1 MRTGHQNELAF
12 LKEMVRQGDGESG
25 HRLIARLHI
34 VERQEQRSRRW
45 LAWLCLAVLGLVWG
59 AGLATGDP
67 RLLLEQAEHPISQ
80 VVFWIGGAALFGLV
94 LVLGCW
100 LRCRK
105 LLRDWARD
113 AQRFVA
119 GWLSLVSD
127 TKRPECTRRRRA
139 WPPLGWGGAGN
150 RSRCGAKNQR
160 MSRS

>member
-25 HRLIARLHI
+25 HHLIARITL

-45 LAWLCLAVLGLVWG
+45 LAWLGFGLLTMVWG
-59 AGLATGDP
+59 TALATGDP
-67 RLLLEQAEHPISQ
+67 RLLLRQPEHPVSQ
-80 VVFWIGGAALFGLV
+80 VVYWVGGTALFGLV

-105 LLRDWARD
+105 LLRDWVRE

-127 TKRPECTRRRRA
+127 TKRPEVRNRRRSLR
-139 WPPLGWGGAGN
+139 PVEGDGARN
-150 RSRCGAKNQR
+150 RSSCGADDQR